1 MAGKPRGAQARE
13 KLVQVRMTQA
23 GRDLLEKARGT
34 KTISDYIRDL
44 IAADVAKRK
53 VQ

>member
-1 MAGKPRGAQARE
+1 MAGKPRGAEARTT
-13 KLVQVRMTQA
+13 LVQVRMTKA
-23 GRDLLEKARGT
+23 GRAMLEKARGT